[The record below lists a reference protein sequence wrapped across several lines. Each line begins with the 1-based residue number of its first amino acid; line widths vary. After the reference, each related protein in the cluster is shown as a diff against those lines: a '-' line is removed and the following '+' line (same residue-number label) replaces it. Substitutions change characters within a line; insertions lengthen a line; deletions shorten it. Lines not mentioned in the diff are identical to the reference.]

1 MTRDIIDIQDFTILV
16 EENFSDNVVID
27 ACSFDEPVIAVA
39 LYGSGDVNL
48 QMQYGGKEKDYNH
61 TKGLALSFYADE
73 QVVCEHTVSAG
84 KPLQCLVIATAL
96 RNLDK
101 LPNAEGEL
109 FSQMLH
115 QLVHPEDHYV
125 EGPRF
130 FMSPEMQDLVNA
142 VFENKYEGKMK
153 MMFFRSQVTL
163 LLAHFLGQLSTMKGP
178 SIKDTEREKLLA
190 AKAILDQN
198 LETPP
203 SLTDL
208 AQQIGVN
215 TFKLKKNF
223 KALFGVPVFKYLQE
237 TRLTTAYELLKNQ
250 DATVQEAAWQVGYD
264 SLSSFSNAFAQKFGY
279 RPSQVRT
286 ITS

>member
-16 EENFSDNVVID
+16 EEAFSDKVVVD

-39 LYGSGDVNL
+39 LYGSGDVDL
-48 QMQYGGKEKDYNH
+48 DMRYGNKNKEYNH

-73 QVVCEHTVSAG
+73 HVVCEHTVSAG

-115 QLVHPEDHYV
+115 KLVDPTDHYV

-130 FMSPEMQDLVNA
+130 FMSPKMQDLVNA
-142 VFENKYEGKMK
+142 VFENQYQGKMK

-178 SIKDTEREKLLA
+178 SIKDNEREKLLA
-190 AKAILDQN
+190 AKEILDKN

-208 AQQIGVN
+208 ARQIGVN

-223 KALFGVPVFKYLQE
+223 KAFFGVPVFKYLQE
-237 TRLTTAYELLKNQ
+237 TRLTTAYDLLKNSE
-250 DATVQEAAWQVGYD
+250 ATVQEAAWQVGYD
-264 SLSSFSNAFAQKFGY
+264 SLSSFSNAFTQKFGY
-279 RPSQVRT
+279 RPSQVRSM
-286 ITS
+286 TS

>member
-16 EENFSDNVVID
+16 EENFSDEVVVD

-39 LYGSGDVNL
+39 LYGSGDVHL
-48 QMQYGGKEKDYNH
+48 DMRYGDKNNQYNH

-73 QVVCEHTVSAG
+73 HVLCEHTVSTA

-115 QLVHPEDHYV
+115 QLVNPEDHYV

-130 FMSPEMQDLVNA
+130 FMSPEMQDLVDA
-142 VFENKYEGKMK
+142 VFTNKYEGKMK

-178 SIKDTEREKLLA
+178 TIKDTEREKLLA

-208 AQQIGVN
+208 ARQIGVN

-237 TRLTTAYELLKNQ
+237 TRLNTAYDLLKNQ

-264 SLSSFSNAFAQKFGY
+264 SLSSFSNAFSQKFGY

-286 ITS
+286 ISS

>member
-16 EENFSDNVVID
+16 EEAFSDKLIVD
-27 ACSFDEPVIAVA
+27 ACAFDEPVIAVA
-39 LYGSGDVNL
+39 LYGSGDVHL
-48 QMQYGGKEKDYNH
+48 DMRYGNKQKEYKH

-73 QVVCEHTVSAG
+73 QVLCEHSVSAG

-115 QLVHPEDHYV
+115 QLVHPDDHYV

-130 FMSPEMQDLVNA
+130 FMSPEMQSLVDA
-142 VFENKYEGKMK
+142 VFENQYQGKMK

-190 AKAILDQN
+190 AKNILDQN

-208 AQQIGVN
+208 ARQIGVN

-223 KALFGVPVFKYLQE
+223 KAFFGVPVFKYLQE
-237 TRLTTAYELLKNQ
+237 TRLTTAYDLLKNQ
-250 DATVQEAAWQVGYD
+250 EATVQEAAWQVGYD
-264 SLSSFSNAFAQKFGY
+264 SLSSFSNAFNQKFGY

-286 ITS
+286 ASS

>member
-16 EENFSDNVVID
+16 EEAFSDKLIVD
-27 ACSFDEPVIAVA
+27 ACAFDEPVIAVA
-39 LYGSGDVNL
+39 LYGSGDVHL
-48 QMQYGGKEKDYNH
+48 DMRYGNKHKEYKH

-73 QVVCEHTVSAG
+73 QVLCEHSVSAG

-115 QLVHPEDHYV
+115 QLVHPDDHYV

-130 FMSPEMQDLVNA
+130 FMSPEMQSLVDA
-142 VFENKYEGKMK
+142 VFENQYQGKMK

-190 AKAILDQN
+190 AKNILDQN

-208 AQQIGVN
+208 ARQIGVN

-223 KALFGVPVFKYLQE
+223 KAFFGVPVFKYLQE
-237 TRLTTAYELLKNQ
+237 TRLTTAYDLLKNQ
-250 DATVQEAAWQVGYD
+250 EATVQEAAWQVGYD
-264 SLSSFSNAFAQKFGY
+264 SLSSFSNAFNQKFGY

-286 ITS
+286 ASS

>member
-16 EENFSDNVVID
+16 EENFSDEVVID
-27 ACSFDEPVIAVA
+27 ACAFDEPVIAVA

-48 QMQYGGKEKDYNH
+48 QMQYGDKKKDYKH

-73 QVVCEHTVSAG
+73 HVVCEHTVTPG

-96 RNLDK
+96 HNLDK

-115 QLVHPEDHYV
+115 QLVEPQDHYV

-130 FMSPEMQDLVNA
+130 FMNPEMQHLVNG
-142 VFENKYEGKMK
+142 VFENKYQGKMK

-178 SIKDTEREKLLA
+178 SIKDSEREKLLT
-190 AKAILDQN
+190 AKNILDKN

-208 AQQIGVN
+208 ARQIGVN

-223 KALFGVPVFKYLQE
+223 KAFFGVPVFKYLQE
-237 TRLTTAYELLKNQ
+237 TRLTTAYDLLKNQ
-250 DATVQEAAWQVGYD
+250 EATVQEAAWQVGYD
-264 SLSSFSNAFAQKFGY
+264 SLSSFSNAFTQKFGY
-279 RPSQVRT
+279 RPSQVKT
-286 ITS
+286 TTS

>member
-16 EENFSDNVVID
+16 EEAFSDKVVVD

-39 LYGSGDVNL
+39 LYGSGDVDL
-48 QMQYGGKEKDYNH
+48 DMRYGNKNKEYNH

-73 QVVCEHTVSAG
+73 HVVCEHTVSAG
-84 KPLQCLVIATAL
+84 KPLQCLVIATAV

-115 QLVHPEDHYV
+115 QLVNPQDHYV

-130 FMSPEMQDLVNA
+130 FMSPEMQGLVDA
-142 VFENKYEGKMK
+142 VFANKYEGKMK

-178 SIKDTEREKLLA
+178 SIKETEREKLLV
-190 AKAILDQN
+190 AKDILDQN

-203 SLTDL
+203 SLNDL
-208 AQQIGVN
+208 ARQIGVN

-237 TRLTTAYELLKNQ
+237 TRLTTAYDLLKNQ

-286 ITS
+286 ISS

>member
-16 EENFSDNVVID
+16 EEAFSDKVVVD

-39 LYGSGDVNL
+39 LYGSGDVDL
-48 QMQYGGKEKDYNH
+48 DMRYGKKNKEYNH

-73 QVVCEHTVSAG
+73 HVVCEHTVSAG

-96 RNLDK
+96 RNLEK

-115 QLVHPEDHYV
+115 QLVNPQDHYV

-130 FMSPEMQDLVNA
+130 FMSPEMQDLVDA
-142 VFENKYEGKMK
+142 VFANKYEGKMK

-178 SIKDTEREKLLA
+178 AIKDTEREKLLA

-208 AQQIGVN
+208 ARQIGVN

-237 TRLTTAYELLKNQ
+237 MRLTTAYDLLKNQ

-286 ITS
+286 MTS

>member
-16 EENFSDNVVID
+16 EEAFSDKEVVD

-39 LYGSGDVNL
+39 LYGSGDVDL
-48 QMQYGGKEKDYNH
+48 DMRYGNKNKEYNH

-73 QVVCEHTVSAG
+73 HVVCEHTVSAG

-115 QLVHPEDHYV
+115 QLVNPQDHYV

-130 FMSPEMQDLVNA
+130 FMSPEMQDLVDA
-142 VFENKYEGKMK
+142 VFANNYEGKMK

-163 LLAHFLGQLSTMKGP
+163 LLAHFLGQLSTMTGP
-178 SIKDTEREKLLA
+178 TMKDSEREKLLA

-208 AQQIGVN
+208 ARQIGVN

-237 TRLTTAYELLKNQ
+237 TRLSTAYELLKNQ

-286 ITS
+286 ISS

>member
-16 EENFSDNVVID
+16 EEAFSDKVVVD

-39 LYGSGDVNL
+39 LYGSGDVDL
-48 QMQYGGKEKDYNH
+48 DMRYGNKNKEYNH

-115 QLVHPEDHYV
+115 QLVNPQDHYV

-130 FMSPEMQDLVNA
+130 FMSPEMQGLVDA
-142 VFENKYEGKMK
+142 VFANKYEGKMK

-163 LLAHFLGQLSTMKGP
+163 LLAHFLGQLSTMTGP
-178 SIKDTEREKLLA
+178 GIKDTEREKLLA

-208 AQQIGVN
+208 ARQIGVN

-237 TRLTTAYELLKNQ
+237 MRLTTAYDLLKNQ

-286 ITS
+286 ISS